1 MEKIIQYLYD
11 IEEKADVIVKRA
23 SEEKKRLNLSLETQ
37 ILEYNESVLKERTT
51 KIDLLK
57 SKVHEDLEKELSLL
71 NEDCNKQ
78 INNMEQYF
86 NLHQNELIEKL
97 FQNIISD

>member
-11 IEEKADVIVKRA
+11 IEEKADVIVNRA
-23 SEEKKRLNLSLETQ
+23 SEEKKRLNASLEKQ
-37 ILEYNESVLKERTT
+37 ILEYNESVLKERTA

-57 SKVHEDLEKELSLL
+57 SKVHEDLEKELALL

-78 INNMEQYF
+78 INTMEQYF
-86 NLHQNELIEKL
+86 HEHHKELIDKL
-97 FQNIISD
+97 FQNIIND

>member
-11 IEEKADVIVKRA
+11 IEENAAVIVKRA
-23 SEEKKRLNLSLETQ
+23 SEEKKRLNASLEEQ
-37 ILEYNESVLKERTT
+37 ILAYNESVLKERTA
-51 KIDLLK
+51 KLDLLN

-71 NEDCNKQ
+71 NEDCDKQ
-78 INNMEQYF
+78 IINMEQNF
-86 NLHQNELIEKL
+86 NLNKTELIEKL

>member
-37 ILEYNESVLKERTT
+37 ILEYNESVLKERTA
-51 KIDLLK
+51 KIALLK
-57 SKVHEDLEKELSLL
+57 SKVDEDLEKELSLL

-86 NLHQNELIEKL
+86 KLHQEELIVKL